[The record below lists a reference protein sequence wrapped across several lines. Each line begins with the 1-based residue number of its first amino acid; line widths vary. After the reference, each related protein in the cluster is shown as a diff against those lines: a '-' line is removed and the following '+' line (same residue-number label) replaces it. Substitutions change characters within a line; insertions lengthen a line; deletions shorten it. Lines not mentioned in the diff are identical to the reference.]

1 VCILTKKCN
10 SKLPIRTFACVMK
23 KILTGL
29 VVFIIIVIIAYFAGP
44 KPEQI
49 IIIPEAPALMDPT
62 EFNPEY
68 VQETVD
74 RFNTTS
80 PIRKGNESQI
90 YWADSI
96 GQKTKYVLLY
106 LHGFSASPME
116 GDPVHMNFAKR
127 YGMNMYAPLLAD
139 HGLIS
144 DEPMLHFTGDKFV
157 ESAKQALRLA
167 RLMGDS
173 VIIMSTS
180 TGSTASLFLASGDND
195 IHSLVCYSPNIKV
208 FDKRASLLT
217 GPWGIDI
224 AKVVKGGD
232 YNVWDAPAGAEA
244 YWHTTYRLEATVQ
257 MQLLLEST
265 MIPATFQKV
274 KVPTFVGYYY
284 KNEAEQDDVVSVP
297 AILDMYE
304 LLGSANKRLVK
315 FENVGAHALASSYF
329 SSDIEGVSAH
339 TNAFAEEVLGLIP
352 RIN

>member
-1 VCILTKKCN
+1 
-10 SKLPIRTFACVMK
+10 
-23 KILTGL
+23 
-29 VVFIIIVIIAYFAGP
+29 
-44 KPEQI
+44 
-49 IIIPEAPALMDPT
+49 
-62 EFNPEY
+62 
-68 VQETVD
+68 
-74 RFNTTS
+74 
-80 PIRKGNESQI
+80 
-90 YWADSI
+90 
-96 GQKTKYVLLY
+96 
-106 LHGFSASPME
+106 
-116 GDPVHMNFAKR
+116 
-127 YGMNMYAPLLAD
+127 
-139 HGLIS
+139 
-144 DEPMLHFTGDKFV
+144 
-157 ESAKQALRLA
+157 
-167 RLMGDS
+167 
-173 VIIMSTS
+173 
-180 TGSTASLFLASGDND
+180 
-195 IHSLVCYSPNIKV
+195 
-208 FDKRASLLT
+208 LLT